1 MKLFYTLIA
10 FSIFTFNSAVAQNY
24 HSGTITTNNEQ
35 TLEGRVSIDNDS
47 KKVVYKKSGGSDIYN
62 FTAIKNVTI
71 GAANYSKITF
81 DNQEYLA
88 TTLVSGKASLHE
100 LRDDNFLIVNENK
113 VQKFNVEIDKQQIPG
128 ILSLLFND
136 CNPVRDNIN
145 KTEEFSVNT
154 LISLTNSYNNCEY
167 GTYVPTETEI
177 NKANTYN
184 TDTFR
189 FYAALLGSFNN
200 TKVNNYDSNSSNGF
214 GLGLG
219 LAASPSFMGKLQ
231 GNIYIDFDL
240 SMIFSGDNDFKNGEE
255 TLNYKVNS
263 YRFSLGLEY
272 VFNKEGM
279 LSPFLGIGYGYTSD
293 YYHGAIRTIDF
304 KDHNQNYFFLPK
316 AGVLYKLK
324 NENHLGLTVSYI
336 SEYENDLTFIYN
348 ESSNPLV
355 IKNSFVAI
363 GLNYYF

>member
-47 KKVVYKKSGGSDIYN
+47 KKVVYKKSGGSEIYN

-88 TTLVSGKASLHE
+88 TTLVSGKASLYE

-113 VQKFNVEIDKQQIPG
+113 VQKFNLEIDKQQIPG

-136 CNPVRDNIN
+136 CNSVRDEIN
-145 KTEEFSVNT
+145 KTAEFSANT
-154 LISLTNSYNNCEY
+154 LISLTNSYKNCEY

>member
-1 MKLFYTLIA
+1 M
-10 FSIFTFNSAVAQNY
+10 
-24 HSGTITTNNEQ
+24 
-35 TLEGRVSIDNDS
+35 
-47 KKVVYKKSGGSDIYN
+47 
-62 FTAIKNVTI
+62 
-71 GAANYSKITF
+71 
-81 DNQEYLA
+81 
-88 TTLVSGKASLHE
+88 
-100 LRDDNFLIVNENK
+100 IVNENK

-167 GTYVPTETEI
+167 GTYGPTETEI

-200 TKVNNYDSNSSNGF
+200 TNVNDNGANSSNGF
-214 GLGLG
+214 GLGFG

-240 SMIFSGDNDFKNGEE
+240 SMIFSGDNDFKNGVP
-255 TLNYKVNS
+255 LNYKVNS

-272 VFNKEGM
+272 VFNKAGM

-293 YYHGAIRTIDF
+293 YFHGAIGTIDF
-304 KDHNQNYFFLPK
+304 KDQDQNAFFSPK

-324 NENHLGLTVSYI
+324 NGNHLGLTVSYI
-336 SEYENDLTFIYN
+336 SEYKNDLTFIYN
-348 ESSNPLV
+348 ESSNRLV

>member
-1 MKLFYTLIA
+1 MKLFYTLITL
-10 FSIFTFNSAVAQNY
+10 SIFTFNSAVAQNY

-35 TLEGRVSIDNDS
+35 TVEGRVYIDNDS
-47 KKVVYKKSGGSDIYN
+47 KKVLFKKSGGPAIYN
-62 FTAIKNVTI
+62 FNTIKSATI
-71 GAANYSKITF
+71 GAASYSKIIF
-81 DNQEYLA
+81 DNEEYLA
-88 TTLVSGKASLHE
+88 TTLVFGKASLLE
-100 LRDDNFLIVNENK
+100 LGEEYFIIVNENK
-113 VQKFNVEIDKQQIPG
+113 NKKFNLEIDKQQIPG

-167 GTYVPTETEI
+167 ETYGPTETEI
-177 NKANTYN
+177 KKANTYN

-200 TKVNNYDSNSSNGF
+200 TNVNDNGVNSSNGF
-214 GLGLG
+214 GFGLG

-240 SMIFSGDNDFKNGEE
+240 SMVFSGDTNFKNGAIP
-255 TLNYKVNS
+255 LNYKVNS

-272 VFNKEGM
+272 VFNKEGV

-293 YYHGAIRTIDF
+293 YYQGAIRTIEF
-304 KDHNQNYFFLPK
+304 KDHDQNYFFIPK
-316 AGVLYKLK
+316 AGILYKLK
-324 NENHLGLTVSYI
+324 NDNHLGLTVSYI

-348 ESSNPLV
+348 ESSNPFV

-363 GLNYYF
+363 SLNYYF

>member
-35 TLEGRVSIDNDS
+35 TVEGRVSIDNDS

-62 FTAIKNVTI
+62 FTAINNVTI

-88 TTLVSGKASLHE
+88 TTLVSGKASLYE

-167 GTYVPTETEI
+167 GTYGPTETEI

-200 TKVNNYDSNSSNGF
+200 TNVNDNGANSSNGF
-214 GLGLG
+214 GLGFG

-240 SMIFSGDNDFKNGEE
+240 SMIFSGDNDFKNGVP
-255 TLNYKVNS
+255 LNYKVNS

-272 VFNKEGM
+272 VFNKAGM

-293 YYHGAIRTIDF
+293 YFHGAIGTIDF
-304 KDHNQNYFFLPK
+304 KDQDQNDFFSPK
-316 AGVLYKLK
+316 AGVLCKLK
-324 NENHLGLTVSYI
+324 NGNHLGLTVSYI
-336 SEYENDLTFIYN
+336 SEYKNDLTFIYN
-348 ESSNPLV
+348 ESSNRLV

>member
-1 MKLFYTLIA
+1 MKLFYILIV
-10 FSIFTFNSAVAQNY
+10 FSLFTINSAIAQNY
-24 HSGTITTNNEQ
+24 LSGTITTNNEQ
-35 TLEGRVSIDNDS
+35 TVEGRISINNDS
-47 KKVVYKKSGGSDIYN
+47 KKALFKKSGNSEIYN
-62 FTAIKNVTI
+62 FTTIKNVTL
-71 GAANYSKITF
+71 GGANYTKITF
-81 DNQEYLA
+81 DNEEYLA
-88 TTLVSGKASLHE
+88 TTLVSGKASLYE
-100 LRDDNFLIVNENK
+100 LRDDDFLIVNESNG
-113 VQKFNVEIDKQQIPG
+113 QKFNLKNDKQQIPG

-136 CNPVRDNIN
+136 CNPVRDGIN
-145 KTEEFSVNT
+145 KTEEFSRKT

-189 FYAALLGSFNN
+189 FYTAFLGSFNN
-200 TKVNNYDSNSSNGF
+200 TDVNDNGSNSSTGF

-240 SMIFSGDNDFKNGEE
+240 SMIFSGDNDFNNGLIP
-255 TLNYKVNS
+255 LNYKVNS
-263 YRFSLGLEY
+263 FRLSLGLEY
-272 VFNKEGM
+272 VFNKEGV

-293 YYHGAIRTIDF
+293 YYNGSIGAIDF
-304 KDHNQNYFFLPK
+304 KDHDQNSYFLPK

-336 SEYENDLTFIYN
+336 SEYENKLSFIYN
-348 ESSNPLV
+348 EVYNPLV
-355 IKNSFVAI
+355 IKNSFVTI